1 MKEFARRLPALNQ
14 KHPVTKSSLI
24 NQTNHINEKF
34 NKGLKE
40 ERERWIKEKREVQK
54 QYEDEV
60 KTNFAN
66 IKAKKKLTEENQD
79 LQKQILN
86 LEEEIATVKLKP
98 YVGKELDG
106 MIEELEEGLKES
118 EEEED

>member
-1 MKEFARRLPALNQ
+1 MNKEIAG
-14 KHPVTKSSLI
+14 
-24 NQTNHINEKF
+24 INEEF
-34 NKGLKE
+34 EKGLRE

-60 KTNFAN
+60 KTNVAN

-79 LQKQILN
+79 IQKQILN

-106 MIEELEEGLKES
+106 MIE
-118 EEEED
+118 